1 MMKNSIGEP
10 QRQKKTK
17 RVLSLLFLTIV
28 IGLVIFISRGPYV
41 SNALKRLILPELETA
56 LQQKVIAKKIYINI
70 FPLFIEAKDLKVFDE
85 DGKRI
90 LLANRVKGYIEPLG
104 FLRKRIS
111 IRRLVIKEP
120 NLSSDK
126 GHLDEIIKNVK
137 AYLEKEGR
145 FPFKVRIKVVEI
157 NEGSASLHDENL
169 ETSLDTEGLGGEVIL
184 GKNPRVNISIKKFD
198 VRKGGLPE
206 LTGNIMTSLVLKKD
220 EIEIKRLTIGS
231 YGSELQGSG
240 LYSKGKGTLRT
251 KIALLVDSIKHI
263 LSLKQ
268 RGEGKMS
275 AEGEIRLEGLQSPG
289 FGLGQWKDIFVDLKL
304 KGDFYIQTLMEMLKV
319 KEKIEGL
326 VDFQGE
332 IKGKLSDISGVAKA
346 RLRKGNLFGV
356 EIDSLRCDVTY
367 QDGLMRFDH
376 GNAELY
382 NGNAKAEASI
392 NLPHV
397 EPFTLNIQFDS
408 IDSRAA
414 FKLIGWEPD
423 ISAGKVEGELKTS
436 GSKFNPDGWFVYEA
450 QSREQSA
457 LGGAKSKDYNPSAEN
472 ALDRIRNIKS
482 NYSMRDGI
490 LSLSGLQL
498 RTSLSDIK
506 AEGTIDVTKKTLD
519 FTCRLNTKDVSDLIL
534 PYYNGLKGQ
543 GNFSG
548 GIKGTFDNPEVSGRA
563 DISSASVQDYKAYRI
578 TSLFSYNKKLLNVQ
592 ELLLMPPGE
601 EHRLKGRILFPEA
614 EKLFDVSKPIYEMN
628 ATVKNADLRG
638 IIQLFSKDIPAK
650 AVTGRMNADFKIG
663 GRDKNIEIAGNANI
677 MKPTIFKIPLDSASM
692 AFSYLNKEFVFKKV
706 MIKQGVST
714 LTAEGK
720 ISSDK
725 RFSFHVSSDKI
736 LIKDI
741 GFENVPEGTFFSI
754 QSEGQGTVKDPTIV
768 LNAKV
773 VGGVF
778 KGRSIGNST
787 INGEIKNK
795 NIFLKATLF
804 DESIK
809 IRGEGHLDN
818 TLPWNAELEIQPG
831 KYDFILGSIFRE
843 MPEDLLL
850 NLKGHVEMGGD
861 MKNIR
866 ASANISNLTLS
877 LLGYSFS
884 NDSDIKVQ
892 IDNRKLSFP
901 AFAIRGGGTSL
912 VKVSGDMEIG
922 REYNLHLEGRSSLSP
937 LKVLSTNV
945 DHLTGETEFSF
956 SLIGKWEKPEMSGDL
971 NIANASFGLKG
982 NYPRISSVNGQA
994 TIDKD
999 RVIVKKLVGR
1009 IGGGNI
1015 STSGLVY
1022 LEAFSIKRFYVES
1035 NLDNITFSPSKDFN
1049 INFKGYLLYK
1059 GTPDAH
1065 GISGDIKINSAKYKE
1080 RIDWKRLLFLAKTK
1094 EKPKAEVSGLEK
1106 ADLNIKI
1113 SGDENIYIDNNFA
1126 RAPVRVDIVL
1136 RGTIAHPIL
1145 FGTLE
1150 SKEGI
1155 AYLRNNEF
1163 RIIHASAYFADP
1175 NRLNPVMEVA
1185 AETSI
1190 QGYHIKLNIE
1200 GQIEHFNLSLSSDP
1214 PLEEMDILALLTV
1227 GKGGKELKATG
1238 GGIGAT
1244 EATSFLAGE
1253 LQDVFEERLK
1263 TITGFDRLQVGPYV
1277 SKTTGT
1283 VEPRVTVSK
1292 RLLGDR
1298 LYVTYSSTLG
1308 SAATE
1313 QQIFKLEYLLD
1324 KNISLVGSRDE
1335 RGITGGDIKFRF
1347 EFK

>member
-1 MMKNSIGEP
+1 M
-10 QRQKKTK
+10 
-17 RVLSLLFLTIV
+17 
-28 IGLVIFISRGPYV
+28 
-41 SNALKRLILPELETA
+41 
-56 LQQKVIAKKIYINI
+56 
-70 FPLFIEAKDLKVFDE
+70 
-85 DGKRI
+85 
-90 LLANRVKGYIEPLG
+90 
-104 FLRKRIS
+104 
-111 IRRLVIKEP
+111 
-120 NLSSDK
+120 
-126 GHLDEIIKNVK
+126 
-137 AYLEKEGR
+137 
-145 FPFKVRIKVVEI
+145 VEI

-198 VRKGGLPE
+198 IRKGGLPE

-367 QDGLMRFDH
+367 QDGLMRFNH
-376 GNAELY
+376 GDAELY

-423 ISAGKVEGELKTS
+423 ISAGKVEGELMTS

-457 LGGAKSKDYNPSAEN
+457 LGGAKSKDYKPSAEN
-472 ALDRIRNIKS
+472 ALDRIRNINS
-482 NYSMRDGI
+482 NYSMRDSV

-498 RTSLSDIK
+498 RTSLSDLK
-506 AEGTIDVTKKTLD
+506 AEGTIDITKKTLD

-534 PYYNGLKGQ
+534 PYYTGLKGQ

-548 GIKGTFDNPEVSGRA
+548 GIKGTFDNPEISGRA
-563 DISSASVQDYKAYRI
+563 DISSAFVQDYKAYRI

-601 EHRLKGRILFPEA
+601 EHRLKGRISFPEA

-638 IIQLFSKDIPAK
+638 IIQLFSKDIPAT

-677 MKPTIFKIPLDSASM
+677 MKPIIYKIPLDSASM
-692 AFSYLNKEFVFKKV
+692 AFSYLNKELTFKKV
-706 MIKQGVST
+706 IIKQGVST

-720 ISSDK
+720 ISSDE

-736 LIKDI
+736 LIKDL

-795 NIFLKATLF
+795 NIFLKASLF
-804 DESIK
+804 DERIK
-809 IRGEGHLDN
+809 LRGEGHLDD
-818 TLPWNAELEIQPG
+818 TLPWNAEIEIQPG
-831 KYDFILGSIFRE
+831 RYDFILGSILRD

-850 NLKGHVEMGGD
+850 NLKGHVEMDGD

-884 NDSDIKVQ
+884 NDSDIKVL

-922 REYNLHLEGRSSLSP
+922 REYNLHLEGRSSLS
-937 LKVLSTNV
+937 
-945 DHLTGETEFSF
+945 
-956 SLIGKWEKPEMSGDL
+956 
-971 NIANASFGLKG
+971 
-982 NYPRISSVNGQA
+982 
-994 TIDKD
+994 TIK
-999 RVIVKKLVGR
+999 
-1009 IGGGNI
+1009 
-1015 STSGLVY
+1015 
-1022 LEAFSIKRFYVES
+1022 
-1035 NLDNITFSPSKDFN
+1035 SPV
-1049 INFKGYLLYK
+1049 
-1059 GTPDAH
+1059 H
-1065 GISGDIKINSAKYKE
+1065 
-1080 RIDWKRLLFLAKTK
+1080 
-1094 EKPKAEVSGLEK
+1094 
-1106 ADLNIKI
+1106 
-1113 SGDENIYIDNNFA
+1113 
-1126 RAPVRVDIVL
+1126 
-1136 RGTIAHPIL
+1136 
-1145 FGTLE
+1145 
-1150 SKEGI
+1150 
-1155 AYLRNNEF
+1155 
-1163 RIIHASAYFADP
+1163 
-1175 NRLNPVMEVA
+1175 
-1185 AETSI
+1185 
-1190 QGYHIKLNIE
+1190 
-1200 GQIEHFNLSLSSDP
+1200 
-1214 PLEEMDILALLTV
+1214 
-1227 GKGGKELKATG
+1227 
-1238 GGIGAT
+1238 
-1244 EATSFLAGE
+1244 
-1253 LQDVFEERLK
+1253 
-1263 TITGFDRLQVGPYV
+1263 
-1277 SKTTGT
+1277 
-1283 VEPRVTVSK
+1283 
-1292 RLLGDR
+1292 
-1298 LYVTYSSTLG
+1298 
-1308 SAATE
+1308 
-1313 QQIFKLEYLLD
+1313 
-1324 KNISLVGSRDE
+1324 E
-1335 RGITGGDIKFRF
+1335 RGSPDRRS
-1347 EFK
+1347 